1 MLSSIKGILC
11 NNLVKCRALR
21 ASYPSR
27 AGKNKLAFRKAL
39 KINPYL
45 IDVRYHYAKFL
56 EENGHTIEAL
66 GILWA
71 GWGLVINSPYQ
82 KGVDYLLFQLEMNNK
97 YGKPEGSLMIEQ
109 LIPQIKKRYCS
120 AISE

>member
-1 MLSSIKGILC
+1 
-11 NNLVKCRALR
+11 
-21 ASYPSR
+21 
-27 AGKNKLAFRKAL
+27 L

-71 GWGLVINSPYQ
+71 GVEITNSP
-82 KGVDYLLFQLEMNNK
+82 LLFDK
-97 YGKPEGSLMIEQ
+97 D
-109 LIPQIKKRYCS
+109 C
-120 AISE
+120 